1 MTYQNEFTLSEAFL
15 GQLSAEGLDALPA
28 LFQVLLNAAMQ
39 IERQKHLGAAPH
51 ERTEERNGYANGFKD
66 KTLSTR
72 LGQITVAVPQVRE
85 VNGQG
90 AGFYPQSLERG
101 TRSERALKLALAEM
115 YVQGVSTRKVA
126 AITEQLCG
134 FAVSSTQ
141 VSQAAQA
148 LDETLQAWRQRP
160 LCACP
165 YVYLD
170 ARYERVRQN
179 GLVQKAAVL
188 VAVGVDEAGKRS
200 VLGVSVALSE
210 HEVHW
215 RQFLQSLVS
224 RGLCAVKL
232 VISDAHEGLKAAR
245 LAVFGGVPWQRCQF
259 HLQQNASAYVPRQDM
274 KPSVA
279 ADIRAIFHAQDRTE
293 AEALLRSRSSAQ
305 AGGAEVRD
313 DGPQACGVAGRQ
325 CARRLD
331 GAFVSRAA
339 SASAADDQWSRARQ
353 PRDQAAHAGSKHLSQ
368 RGIVPASGE
377 CFAHGDQRRLAGR
390 QSLPDIHRTNHTITK
405 QSGCSQFLQK
415 RLDTIFP
422 LRYSI
427 RICQSLLKVFPV
439 PFLYSRHEADKK

>member
-1 MTYQNEFTLSEAFL
+1 MTYQDDFTLSTSLLE
-15 GQLSAEGLDALPA
+15 QLSANGLDALPA

-51 ERTEERNGYANGFKD
+51 ERTEERNGYANGYKD
-66 KTLSTR
+66 KTLNTR

-85 VNGQG
+85 ANGQG

-101 TRSERALKLALAEM
+101 TRAERALKLALAEM

-126 AITEQLCG
+126 AVTEQLCG

-170 ARYERVRQN
+170 ARYERVRLN

-188 VAVGVDEAGKRS
+188 VAVGVDEAGKRT

-215 RQFLQSLVS
+215 RGFLQSLVA
-224 RGLCAVKL
+224 RGLCGVKL

-245 LAVFGGVPWQRCQF
+245 LAVLGGVPWQRCQF

-274 KPSVA
+274 KGQVA

-293 AEALLRSRSSAQ
+293 AEALLRRAVQKYETTAPKLAAWLEENLPEGLTVLSFPEPHHRLLRTTNGVERVNREIKRRTQVASIFPNEASCLRLVSALLMEISDDWQ
-305 AGGAEVRD
+305 AGKTYLTFT
-313 DGPQACGVAGRQ
+313 QQ
-325 CARRLD
+325 
-331 GAFVSRAA
+331 
-339 SASAADDQWSRARQ
+339 
-353 PRDQAAHAGSKHLSQ
+353 
-368 RGIVPASGE
+368 
-377 CFAHGDQRRLAGR
+377 
-390 QSLPDIHRTNHTITK
+390 
-405 QSGCSQFLQK
+405 
-415 RLDTIFP
+415 
-422 LRYSI
+422 
-427 RICQSLLKVFPV
+427 
-439 PFLYSRHEADKK
+439 

>member
-1 MTYQNEFTLSEAFL
+1 MTYQDDFTLSAALLDQGSLEQGSL
-15 GQLSAEGLDALPA
+15 EQLSPQGLGALPD
-28 LFQVLLNAAMQ
+28 LFPVLLNAVMQ

-51 ERTEERNGYANGFKD
+51 ERTQERTGHANGYKD
-66 KTLSTR
+66 KTLNTR

-90 AGFYPQSLERG
+90 GGFYPQSLERG

-141 VSQAAQA
+141 VSQAAKQ
-148 LDETLQAWRQRP
+148 LDQTLEAWRNRP
-160 LCACP
+160 LAACP

-188 VAVGVDEAGKRS
+188 IAVGVDESGKRT

-215 RQFLQSLVS
+215 RTFLQSLAA
-224 RGLCAVKL
+224 RGLCGVRL

-259 HLQQNASAYVPRQDM
+259 HLQQNASAYVPKQEM
-274 KPSVA
+274 KPQVA
-279 ADIRAIFHAQDRTE
+279 ADIRAIFNAQDK
-293 AEALLRSRSSAQ
+293 AEADALLKRTAQKYEQTAPKLAAWLEENLPEGLTVLSFPEAHRRLLRTTNGVERVNREIKRRTQVASIFPNEASCLRLVSALLMETSDDWQ
-305 AGGAEVRD
+305 AGKAY
-313 DGPQACGVAGRQ
+313 
-325 CARRLD
+325 LT
-331 GAFVSRAA
+331 F
-339 SASAADDQWSRARQ
+339 
-353 PRDQAAHAGSKHLSQ
+353 SQ
-368 RGIVPASGE
+368 
-377 CFAHGDQRRLAGR
+377 
-390 QSLPDIHRTNHTITK
+390 
-405 QSGCSQFLQK
+405 
-415 RLDTIFP
+415 
-422 LRYSI
+422 
-427 RICQSLLKVFPV
+427 
-439 PFLYSRHEADKK
+439 

>member
-1 MTYQNEFTLSEAFL
+1 MTYQNDFTLSEAL
-15 GQLSAEGLDALPA
+15 LEQLTASGLDALPT

-51 ERTEERNGYANGFKD
+51 ERTEERTGHANGYKD
-66 KTLSTR
+66 KTLNTR

-134 FAVSSTQ
+134 FAVSSSQ
-141 VSQAAQA
+141 VSQAAKQ
-148 LDETLQAWRQRP
+148 LDQTLEAWRKRP
-160 LCACP
+160 LSSCP

-170 ARYERVRQN
+170 ARYERVRQA

-188 VAVGVDEAGKRS
+188 IAVGVDEAGKRC

-215 RQFLQSLVS
+215 RAFLQSLVS
-224 RGLCAVKL
+224 RGLCGVRL

-259 HLQQNASAYVPRQDM
+259 HLQQNASAYVPKQDM
-274 KPSVA
+274 KAQVA
-279 ADIRAIFHAQDRTE
+279 ADIRAIFNAQDKVE
-293 AEALLRSRSSAQ
+293 AEALLKRAVQKYEQTAPNLAAWLDESLPEGLTVFAFP
-305 AGGAEVRD
+305 E
-313 DGPQACGVAGRQ
+313 PH
-325 CARRLD
+325 RRLLRTTN
-331 GAFVSRAA
+331 GVERVNREVKRRTQVA
-339 SASAADDQWSRARQ
+339 S
-353 PRDQAAHAGSKHLSQ
+353 
-368 RGIVPASGE
+368 
-377 CFAHGDQRRLAGR
+377 
-390 QSLPDIHRTNHTITK
+390 
-405 QSGCSQFLQK
+405 
-415 RLDTIFP
+415 IFP
-422 LRYSI
+422 NEASCLRLVSA
-427 RICQSLLKVFPV
+427 LLMEI
-439 PFLYSRHEADKK
+439 SDDWQADKAYLTFNE